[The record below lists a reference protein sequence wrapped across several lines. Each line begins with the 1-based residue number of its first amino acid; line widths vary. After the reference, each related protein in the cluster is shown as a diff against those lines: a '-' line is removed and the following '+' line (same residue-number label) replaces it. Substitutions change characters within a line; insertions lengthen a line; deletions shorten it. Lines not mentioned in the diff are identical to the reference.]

1 LWNSQ
6 TALIINFKYFV
17 LKGIFFLLKFCNGS
31 ISLVKGIFGLFVG
44 DFINTFF
51 CFLKKIKINF
61 LGLQCLVIFIQK
73 YLFISNIRLEFK
85 PNSLYSTSNGCYS
98 QIIDFF
104 FDLNLVKIR
113 FSSGTQKIISGNSI
127 CTVGRNNNIYHKYLV
142 YGGYKW
148 SNYLGKKSL
157 VRGVAMN
164 PVDHPHGGR
173 TKTNKPEV
181 SPWGWVT
188 KYSH

>member
-1 LWNSQ
+1 
-6 TALIINFKYFV
+6 
-17 LKGIFFLLKFCNGS
+17 LKFCNGS

-142 YGGYKW
+142 YGGYK
-148 SNYLGKKSL
+148 
-157 VRGVAMN
+157 
-164 PVDHPHGGR
+164 
-173 TKTNKPEV
+173 
-181 SPWGWVT
+181 
-188 KYSH
+188 

>member
-1 LWNSQ
+1 MGGGRSK
-6 TALIINFKYFV
+6 A
-17 LKGIFFLLKFCNGS
+17 G
-31 ISLVKGIFGLFVG
+31 VKH
-44 DFINTFF
+44 
-51 CFLKKIKINF
+51 
-61 LGLQCLVIFIQK
+61 
-73 YLFISNIRLEFK
+73 
-85 PNSLYSTSNGCYS
+85 P
-98 QIIDFF
+98 FF